1 MPQDA
6 PPPLHE
12 QRQVADDVEFIV
24 RFGYTNNSTLEEIAG
39 TAFSGPCQNAIQQTH
54 CDRHAPFGKVPKKEW
69 KRIPALHRQNRHYTD
84 IRRVT
89 MTNIKPVSDL
99 RNYAKVLRDITVG
112 EPVFLTKSGRG
123 KYVLLDM
130 EEYDKTQ
137 ATMKLMADLAR
148 GRKAGEDLGWQSIDE
163 VEAALGIA

>member
-1 MPQDA
+1 
-6 PPPLHE
+6 
-12 QRQVADDVEFIV
+12 
-24 RFGYTNNSTLEEIAG
+24 
-39 TAFSGPCQNAIQQTH
+39 
-54 CDRHAPFGKVPKKEW
+54 
-69 KRIPALHRQNRHYTD
+69 
-84 IRRVT
+84 